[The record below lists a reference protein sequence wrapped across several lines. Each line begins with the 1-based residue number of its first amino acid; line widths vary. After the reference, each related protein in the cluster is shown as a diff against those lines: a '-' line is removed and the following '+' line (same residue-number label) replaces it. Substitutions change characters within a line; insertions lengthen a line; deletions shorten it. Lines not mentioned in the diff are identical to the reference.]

1 MVATLVAAIAV
12 ASCTEDDD
20 TGARQVAV
28 LVAAI
33 REVVADVPSADI
45 DPPLPVVYLV
55 GAGEV
60 EFAATVQADVAED
73 LQDEVDVRFADDR
86 DEAIDANAVD
96 APVPDE
102 GVLLMVGEIPDG
114 DPIEVSI
121 EMYRSEDDQ
130 PGIVVFSMSADDDGW
145 SVTATSP
152 GSLGA

>member
-86 DEAIDANAVD
+86 DEAIDLDAAD
-96 APVPDE
+96 APVRDD
-102 GVLLMVGEIPDG
+102 GVLLMVEEIPDDG
-114 DPIEVSI
+114 DTIEVSI
-121 EMYRSEDDQ
+121 EVYRSDRDQ
-130 PGIVVFSMSADDDGW
+130 PGTVVFSMTEDDERW

-152 GSLGA
+152 A